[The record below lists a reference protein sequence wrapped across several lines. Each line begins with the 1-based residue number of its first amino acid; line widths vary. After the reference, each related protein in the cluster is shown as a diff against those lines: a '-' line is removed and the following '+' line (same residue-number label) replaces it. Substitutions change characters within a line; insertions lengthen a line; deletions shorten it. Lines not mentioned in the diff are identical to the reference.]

1 MSIGAFSATSEAA
14 LSAVLMSVEL
24 VVDFAPTL
32 PTTSIVAAADMG
44 VASFSETGKA
54 RAPLGKTNYSRQII
68 AMQNDADQFA
78 ADKTV
83 PAVDG

>member
-24 VVDFAPTL
+24 VVDFA
-32 PTTSIVAAADMG
+32 
-44 VASFSETGKA
+44 
-54 RAPLGKTNYSRQII
+54 APHGKTNYSRQII

-78 ADKTV
+78 ADKSV